1 MQLSIFYVL
10 ANKRRYNR
18 DMKPGYFV
26 RVDVANFTGQD
37 GKTFWYSSDTQLKVG
52 QICEVP
58 FGKRSSLGVVLQIQS
73 AKPANITGL
82 KAVTKIYEHIPLLP
96 KYLLETAEWLKEY
109 YVASPYAVWTTLLP
123 SGLRAKPRN
132 ASTSSSKKPLKPL
145 NVLNSEQQI
154 ALERIVQST
163 KPTLLEG
170 ITGSGKTEVYL
181 HLIAEALKK
190 KSSTVVLVPE
200 IMLTTQLADRLAAHF
215 DTLYIV
221 HSGLS
226 VAERKRIWLECNT
239 SSQHKP
245 VIVVG
250 PRSALWMPLHNL
262 GLIIIDEEHEPSY
275 KQESFLRYNA
285 LHVAGHIAST
295 KPAQLVLGS
304 ATPQV
309 NTKFLVDKNIF
320 TLAEL
325 HQRHNSSLPE
335 VTIVDKNNFSGLLS
349 PELTRAISK
358 TLKDNKQVL
367 LLLNRRGSASSLI
380 CDQCGQATR
389 CPNCDIALSFHGDIA
404 RLLCHY
410 CGYRSLPPTS
420 CKHCGGELKFVGS
433 GTQKLF
439 EEISHQWPDT
449 RVARLD
455 RDNATW
461 QNMHTLFRD
470 LQSGAVDI
478 VVGTQMI
485 SRGLDIANLRLV
497 GIVDADTSLAVPDFT
512 STERT
517 YQLLAQTAGRA
528 GRRKEL
534 GTVIIQTRNP
544 KQVAITAAATHTP
557 TLFYQQELATRKR
570 YAYPPYV
577 YLVKLWY
584 AHANPTLAE
593 KHSADYLTTLQ
604 SNRAIRVLGPTPAL
618 QKRQSGKY
626 VWQVIIKAKTR
637 AELTKI
643 VHTLPRGW
651 QAEFDPI
658 SVI

>member
-1 MQLSIFYVL
+1 M
-10 ANKRRYNR
+10 
-18 DMKPGYFV
+18 
-26 RVDVANFTGQD
+26 DVANFTGQD
-37 GKTFWYSSDTQLKVG
+37 GKTFWYSSDTLLQVG

-58 FGKRSSLGVVLQIQS
+58 FGKRSSLGVVLQVQS
-73 AKPANITGL
+73 SKPSNITGL
-82 KAVTKIYEHIPLLP
+82 KAITKIYEHVPVLP

-132 ASTSSSKKPLKPL
+132 VLSFTKQQTPKPL
-145 NVLNSEQQI
+145 NTLNPEQQAAFTQI
-154 ALERIVQST
+154 RESH

-181 HLIAEALKK
+181 HLIAEALKNNT
-190 KSSTVVLVPE
+190 SAILLVPE
-200 IMLTTQLADRLAAHF
+200 IMLTTQLAERLAEHF
-215 DTLYIV
+215 GNICIV

-226 VAERKRIWLECNT
+226 VSERKRIWLHCLGESHT
-239 SSQHKP
+239 QP
-245 VIVVG
+245 IVVVG

-275 KQESFLRYNA
+275 KQESFLRYSA
-285 LHVAGHIAST
+285 LHVAGHIAAS
-295 KPAQLVLGS
+295 KPTRLVMGS

-309 NTKFLVDKNIF
+309 STKFLADKNF
-320 TLAEL
+320 FSVAKL
-325 HQRHNSSLPE
+325 HQRHNSSLPQI
-335 VTIVDKNNFSGLLS
+335 TIVDKNEFKGLLS
-349 PELTRAISK
+349 PELTKAIQT
-358 TLKDNKQVL
+358 TLSDNKQIL

-380 CDQCGQATR
+380 CEQCGQATR

-410 CGYRSLPPTS
+410 CGYQSLPPTT
-420 CKHCGGELKFVGS
+420 CTLCGGQLKFVGS

-439 EEISHQWPDT
+439 EEIAAQWPDANI
-449 RVARLD
+449 ARLD

-461 QNMHTLFRD
+461 QTMQTLFRD
-470 LQSGAVDI
+470 LQEGKVDI
-478 VVGTQMI
+478 VIGTQMI

-497 GIVDADTSLAVPDFT
+497 GIVDADTSLAVPDFS

-528 GRRKEL
+528 GRRREL

-544 KQVAITAAATHTP
+544 KQVAITAAATHNHP
-557 TLFYQQELATRKR
+557 LFYQHELTTRQR

-584 AHANPTLAE
+584 AHANPSLAE
-593 KHSADYLTTLQ
+593 KHSADYITTLQ
-604 SNRAIRVLGPTPAL
+604 TNRAIRVLGPTPAL

-626 VWQVIIKAKTR
+626 VWQIIIKAKSR
-637 AELTKI
+637 SALI
-643 VHTLPRGW
+643 AVVRNLPRGW